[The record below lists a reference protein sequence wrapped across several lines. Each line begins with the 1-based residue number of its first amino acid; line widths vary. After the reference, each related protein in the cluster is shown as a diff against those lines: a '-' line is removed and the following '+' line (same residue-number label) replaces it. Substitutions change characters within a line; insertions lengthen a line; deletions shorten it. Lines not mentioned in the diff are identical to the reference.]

1 MTETT
6 RQIIFVVSLMVL
18 MAAITS
24 IAAAANEAK
33 GVPGLFK
40 ALTAIVA
47 LGMSALCLHSLVA
60 DPRFGISFDHACG
73 AVAGANVIA
82 LLVVVLVSRRRTP
95 AVN

>member
-24 IAAAANEAK
+24 IAVAANEAK

>member
-33 GVPGLFK
+33 GVPGLK
-40 ALTAIVA
+40 ALSVIVA
-47 LGMSALCLHSLVA
+47 LGMSALCLHSLVT
-60 DPRFGISFDHACG
+60 DPRSGISFDNACIVVG
-73 AVAGANVIA
+73 GTNAIA
-82 LLVVVLVSRRRTP
+82 LLVVMLVSRRRTP